1 MNSFS
6 MRVFNTRKES
16 SAPLAHP
23 WAAQVILSTEKKPR
37 EKQKY
42 HYQKKPSSP
51 PLSLLIEVGGE
62 QGRPR
67 PCS

>member
-23 WAAQVILSTEKKPR
+23 WAAQVILSTE
-37 EKQKY
+37 EKTAGKTVISLS
-42 HYQKKPSSP
+42 KETKFPSSV
-51 PLSLLIEVGGE
+51 SLN
-62 QGRPR
+62 
-67 PCS
+67 